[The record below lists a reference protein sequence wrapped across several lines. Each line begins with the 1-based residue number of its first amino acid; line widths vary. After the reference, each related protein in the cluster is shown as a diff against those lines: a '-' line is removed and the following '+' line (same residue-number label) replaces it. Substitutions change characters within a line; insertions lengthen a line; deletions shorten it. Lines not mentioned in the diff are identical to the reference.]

1 MKVWVDI
8 TNAPHV
14 HFFKGVIRELEKSDH
29 DVLVTTR
36 EFDGLTDILDMYGFD
51 YYVVGQHGGAT
62 LEGKLLMSAE
72 RMYKLSKLIIEEKPD
87 LALYKHSAEAP
98 RVAFGLKI
106 PTIGFVDNETAV
118 AQNKLILPYT
128 SLLLYPKAIDAYELL
143 RCGAD
148 PNGMR
153 PLNGFA
159 ELAHLY
165 GFTPEENVLKELGL
179 KRHGYIVMRTEPIK
193 ANYFTGDA
201 EKSILEDVIP
211 LLPDIPIVLFPRT
224 EGQRKRLERFS
235 NIIVPDHVV
244 DTLSLLYYAKLM
256 IGAGGTMNREA
267 IALGTPTISTYP
279 GKLLAV
285 TEWLVSKGLKFHST
299 DPVEVARVAEEMM
312 EMNGSYRVYIR
323 SIVASLENPTDVLLR
338 EIESYEESGTFTTVK
353 IEELSQAGNPG
364 GYISLNKSRN
374 QKEQD

>member
-8 TNAPHV
+8 TNAPHA
-14 HFFKGVIRELEKSDH
+14 HFFKGIIRELEKSGH
-29 DVLVTTR
+29 EVLITAR
-36 EFDGLTDILDMYGFD
+36 EFDGLTGILDMLGFD
-51 YYVVGQHGGAT
+51 YYVVGKHGGAT
-62 LEGKLLMSAE
+62 LEGKLLASTE

-98 RVAFGLKI
+98 RVAFGLQI
-106 PTIGFVDNETAV
+106 PAIGFVDNETAV

-128 SLLLYPKAIDAYELL
+128 TLLLYPVAIDAYELL
-143 RCGAD
+143 KCGAD

-153 PLNGFA
+153 PVKGFS

-165 GFTPEENVLKELGL
+165 GFSPARDVLRELGL

-193 ANYFTGDA
+193 ANYFNGPPR
-201 EKSILEDVIP
+201 SVLEDVIP

-224 EGQRKRLERFS
+224 EEQRRRFEHFD
-235 NIIVPDHVV
+235 NVIMPENPV
-244 DTLSLLYYAKLM
+244 DSLSLLYYAKLM

-285 TEWLVSKGLKFHST
+285 TKWLVEKGAEFHST
-299 DPVEVARVAEEMM
+299 DPVKVAMTAERMI
-312 EMNGSYRVYIR
+312 EMNGSYRAYIR
-323 SIVASLENPTDVLLR
+323 GVVSGMENPMEAIMK
-338 EIESYEESGTFTTVK
+338 EIEVYEEYGKFTTM
-353 IEELSQAGNPG
+353 IAEETSNPRDVG
-364 GYISLNKSRN
+364 GYVGLHKGR
-374 QKEQD
+374 KEEEQH